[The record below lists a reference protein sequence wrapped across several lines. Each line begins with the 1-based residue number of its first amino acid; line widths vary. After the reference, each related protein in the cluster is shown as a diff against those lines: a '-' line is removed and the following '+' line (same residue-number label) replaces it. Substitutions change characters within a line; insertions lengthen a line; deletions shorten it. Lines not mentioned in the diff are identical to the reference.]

1 MTKKEIK
8 GKISELKKKIR
19 YEERKMQVCG
29 YGKSD
34 LRYLYGLEKELQEL
48 EEQM

>member
-8 GKISELKKKIR
+8 KKISELKKQIR

-29 YGKSD
+29 YGSSD
-34 LRYLYGLEKELQEL
+34 LKYLYGLAKELQEL
-48 EEQM
+48 EEQI